1 MTRFRSLVFV
11 VLAALLLQ
19 SAPVVAE
26 PPPYRIG
33 VLTPG
38 LTFDPVFDGFRDA
51 LARFGYHD
59 GKQVQFIVEDAQGDV
74 ASLPQRAVRL
84 VAHHPQLVF
93 TVATAGAAAAKRA
106 TATIPI
112 VFTWAGDPVGSGF
125 VSGYS
130 SSGNN
135 LTGVSNESASL
146 SGKRLEVL
154 AEADSRITRVLAI
167 VPAQEDIALRCFQAL
182 NEAAKRRGL
191 HVLRK
196 DVTSKEDIER
206 VLRETPRGTFDAMA
220 LIPSS
225 LGVAHVKPLIQ
236 RAKADR
242 VPLAVHEDSMVEQGA
257 LLSFGSDFP
266 TTGAQAA
273 KLAVKIFQGAKPSEL
288 PIQTPEKLR
297 LAINVTT
304 AKIIGLKLPRSLT
317 ERADQLV
324 D

>member
-1 MTRFRSLVFV
+1 MSRLHALLVFA
-11 VLAALLLQ
+11 LASLLIQ
-19 SAPVVAE
+19 GSPAAAQTPA
-26 PPPYRIG
+26 YRIA

-38 LTFDPVFDGFRDA
+38 LTFGPVFDGFRDA
-51 LARFGYHD
+51 LARLGYHD
-59 GKQVQFIVEDAQGDV
+59 GKQVQFIVEDTQGDA
-74 ASLPQRAVRL
+74 ASLPQRAARL
-84 VAHHPQLVF
+84 VASHPQLVF
-93 TVATAGAAAAKRA
+93 TVATAQAAAAKRA

-125 VSGYS
+125 VAAYS
-130 SSGNN
+130 NSGNN
-135 LTGVSNESASL
+135 VTGVSNESAAL

-154 AEADSRITRVLAI
+154 AEANPKITRVLAI

-182 NEAAKRRGL
+182 DAAAARRGL

-196 DVTSKEDIER
+196 DVFNKEDIER

-225 LGVAHVKPLIQ
+225 LGVAHVKLLIQ
-236 RAKADR
+236 RAKTDR
-242 VPLAVHEDSMVEQGA
+242 VPLSVHEASMVEQGA
-257 LLSFGSDFP
+257 LLSFGPDFHA
-266 TTGAQAA
+266 TGAQAA
-273 KLAVKIFQGAKPSEL
+273 KLAVKIFQGAKPSDL
-288 PIQTPEKLR
+288 PIQTPEKLL

-304 AKIIGLKLPRSLT
+304 AKTIGLKLPRSLT